1 MCACVC
7 VRVYGGGHPGVCAC
21 VVVVACGVG
30 ALSAQ
35 SSSPPAPA
43 QCRVFMVETLW
54 IIFPPRTLPSPGSLC
69 VRSGFGAEAKS
80 PSGGE
85 LAFSVPS
92 GGDGVPR
99 PTPIS
104 EGDCGSQA
112 RSVWPVLSAPAREGV
127 RWGEMGGCQL
137 GRGRLGSSPD
147 PDGGTLLNPFSVPQ
161 PSSARE
167 ALLSPFCRCG
177 N

>member
-1 MCACVC
+1 MC
-7 VRVYGGGHPGVCAC
+7 VRGGSGLWCGGAVSTEQLPARPGPVPGVYGGD
-21 VVVVACGVG
+21 
-30 ALSAQ
+30 
-35 SSSPPAPA
+35 
-43 QCRVFMVETLW
+43 TLDY
-54 IIFPPRTLPSPGSLC
+54 FPPRTLPSPGSLC

>member
-1 MCACVC
+1 MVWGRCQHRA
-7 VRVYGGGHPGVCAC
+7 
-21 VVVVACGVG
+21 
-30 ALSAQ
+30 
-35 SSSPPAPA
+35 AP
-43 QCRVFMVETLW
+43 R
-54 IIFPPRTLPSPGSLC
+54 PPRPSAGCLWWRHFGLFFLPELCRLLDRSVCDQVSALRPSLPLG
-69 VRSGFGAEAKS
+69 RELAF
-80 PSGGE
+80 SGGE